1 MTQSTDD
8 PDRTD
13 SRPPQR
19 DDAAAESTPDR
30 AEAAARAELL
40 AEENARL
47 RAEYAR
53 SMRGMYRRTARWLAV
68 VGAVAVLGGGLFPD
82 GRNVLFALGATG
94 LFGAILTYYLTPGR
108 FVAADVGDCVYA
120 AAATNAQALADEL
133 ALRDDRLYLP
143 GTGAS
148 SVRLFVPQRAEYELP
163 DDRLSPVSTGSADR
177 GLVLEP
183 TGSRLLAE
191 FERTLDESLSAE
203 PTAAATRLADGLVEQ
218 FELATSA
225 DPAVDA
231 DDGRATIAVES
242 SAFGDVDRFDHPV
255 ASFLAAGLADALDR
269 PVELEVDSG
278 AERTE
283 WLITCRWEPA

>member
-8 PDRTD
+8 LDRTD
-13 SRPPQR
+13 SRLSQS
-19 DDAAAESTPDR
+19 DDAAAGSSSDR
-30 AEAAARAELL
+30 DEAAARAELL

-53 SMRGMYRRTARWLAV
+53 AMRGTYRRTARWLAV
-68 VGAVAVLGGGLFPD
+68 VGVLAALGGGLFSD

-133 ALRDDRLYLP
+133 ALRDERLYLP

-148 SVRLFVPQRAEYELP
+148 SIRLFVPQRAEYTLP
-163 DDRLSPVSTGSADR
+163 DDRSGPISTRSAER
-177 GLVLEP
+177 GLVLAP
-183 TGSRLLAE
+183 TGGRLLAE
-191 FERTLDESLSAE
+191 FERTLDEPLPAE

-255 ASFLAAGLADALDR
+255 ASFLAAGFADALDQSI
-269 PVELEVDSG
+269 ELEVDPG
-278 AERTE
+278 EERTE